1 MTKPDRTT
9 TSITVSL
16 DTSLLKA
23 VDKCAKQLCYT
34 RDQFLSMACQHLIE
48 KIDVQELE
56 RIYCERRKQDPEELD
71 LAEAGAIL
79 AGEILPKEEFVADE
93 GLTAT

>member
-1 MTKPDRTT
+1 MTKQDKNT
-9 TSITVSL
+9 TSVLVSL
-16 DTSLLKA
+16 DASLLKA

-48 KIDVQELE
+48 KIDVQELD
-56 RIYCERRKQDPEELD
+56 RIYCERRKQAPEELD

-79 AGEILPKEEFVADE
+79 AGEILPKEEW
-93 GLTAT
+93 

>member
-23 VDKCAKQLCYT
+23 VDKCAQQLCYT
-34 RDQFLSMACQHLIE
+34 REQFLVMACQHLIE

-71 LAEAGAIL
+71 LAETGAIL
-79 AGEILPKEEFVADE
+79 AGQILPKEKWH
-93 GLTAT
+93 T

>member
-34 RDQFLSMACQHLIE
+34 RDQFLAMACQHLIE

-56 RIYCERRKQDPEELD
+56 RIYCERRKQAPEELD

-79 AGEILPKEEFVADE
+79 AGKILPQEKWH
-93 GLTAT
+93 T

>member
-56 RIYCERRKQDPEELD
+56 RIYCERRKQAPEELD
-71 LAEAGAIL
+71 LAETGAIL
-79 AGEILPKEEFVADE
+79 AGQILPQEEWSA
-93 GLTAT
+93 

>member
-1 MTKPDRTT
+1 MNKSNRST

-34 RDQFLSMACQHLIE
+34 RDQFLAMACQHLIG

-71 LAEAGAIL
+71 LAETGAIL
-79 AGEILPKEEFVADE
+79 AGQILPKEEW
-93 GLTAT
+93 